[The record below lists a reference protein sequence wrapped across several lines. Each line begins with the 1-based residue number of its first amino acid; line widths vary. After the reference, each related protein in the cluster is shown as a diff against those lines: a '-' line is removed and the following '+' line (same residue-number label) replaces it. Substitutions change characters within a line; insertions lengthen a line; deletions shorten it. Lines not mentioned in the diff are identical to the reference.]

1 MGYTTMGHNFASAFY
16 VQLVAILIAP
26 TVAGT
31 TNIGEN
37 FSTGIVPIGIA
48 AIVLGILGM
57 IFIRNEP
64 WERGINPDNV
74 SDEIY
79 QKEYDTK
86 DAVEGT
92 AGGPPANCWPPRSSG
107 WRPLPPAFSRSAPWA
122 S

>member
-1 MGYTTMGHNFASAFY
+1 M
-16 VQLVAILIAP
+16 
-26 TVAGT
+26 AGT

-86 DAVEGT
+86 DAVEGD
-92 AGGPPANCWPPRSSG
+92 GGWTTGKLLATKELWLAAITTG
-107 WRPLPPAFSRSAPWA
+107 FSRSALWA